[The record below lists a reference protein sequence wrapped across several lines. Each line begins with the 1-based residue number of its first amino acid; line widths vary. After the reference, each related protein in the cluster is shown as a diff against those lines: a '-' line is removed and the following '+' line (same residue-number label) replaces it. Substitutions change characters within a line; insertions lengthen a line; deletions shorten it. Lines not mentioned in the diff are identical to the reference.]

1 MPGSVIQERRGLR
14 DRKIRPGGK
23 HSTRGLPRE
32 LKFEGRARRTTSGGL
47 GKPTTAVHFHTSLL
61 IKLPFQSDLTT
72 DRTIRTVQMRL
83 TNTDARFDWTRLPII
98 IGKFDGTDWPVVTT
112 DAFFGN

>member
-23 HSTRGLPRE
+23 LHSTRGLPRK
-32 LKFEGRARRTTSGGL
+32 LKFEGRARRSTSGGL

-72 DRTIRTVQMRL
+72 DRTIKKVQ
-83 TNTDARFDWTRLPII
+83 DIKQARPACQPTFRIRR
-98 IGKFDGTDWPVVTT
+98 IGPV
-112 DAFFGN
+112 AGG